1 MEKSLQKV
9 SMIVPVYNGAK
20 TLPRCLDSI
29 LGQTYENIEVLL
41 INDGSTDDSEKIC
54 REFAEKDSRIHV
66 ISKENEGVS
75 ATRNRGI
82 EEAAGTYIQFTDCD
96 DYLAKDYIEN
106 MVNAM
111 ELHGAD
117 IVIAGYTRWKEDN
130 GTVKQPETI
139 FYTDKTEF
147 SGQFFHLYNR
157 WFLNTPWNK
166 LFRREKIHC
175 GFPMDM
181 SLGEDLLF
189 NLAYL
194 KECETIQVCSCA
206 GYQYCMEDGNSLGIQ
221 FREDKFANS
230 LYLHEQVLAFVRD
243 TLGMTSEEEW
253 KDETFLKEFRFSI
266 TNLLKVE
273 DMDEQR
279 KKEWILSWSG
289 EEEVRKSYLR
299 SRVSALP
306 DKLLRWLVLHKKRQW
321 IYPVF
326 RLLVR

>member
-9 SMIVPVYNGAK
+9 SIIVPVYNGAK
-20 TLPRCLDSI
+20 KLPRCLDSI
-29 LGQTYENIEVLL
+29 LGQTYENIEVIL
-41 INDGSTDDSEKIC
+41 INDGSQDDSEKIC
-54 REFAEKDSRIHV
+54 REFAKKDSRIRV

-96 DYLAKDYIEN
+96 DYLEKDYIEN
-106 MVNAM
+106 MVHAM
-111 ELHGAD
+111 ELQDAD
-117 IVIAGYTRWKEDN
+117 LVIAGYTRWKEKHC
-130 GTVKQPETI
+130 TVNQPETT
-139 FYTDKTEF
+139 FYTNKTEF
-147 SGQFFHLYNR
+147 SKQFFHLYNR

-166 LFRREKIHC
+166 LFRREKIQC
-175 GFPMDM
+175 GFPLNR

-194 KECETIQVCSCA
+194 KQCESIQVFSSA
-206 GYQYCMEDGNSLGIQ
+206 GYQYCIEDENSLGIQ
-221 FREDKFANS
+221 FREDKFQNS
-230 LYLHEQVLAFVRD
+230 LYLHEQVLAYVRD

-253 KDETFLKEFRFSI
+253 KDEIFLKEFRFAI
-266 TNLLKVE
+266 TNLIKVK
-273 DMDEQR
+273 DIVKQR
-279 KKEWILSWSG
+279 KKELILNWSG

-299 SRVSALP
+299 SQGSALP
-306 DKLLRWLVLHKKRQW
+306 DKLLRWMVLHKKRRW